1 MKILL
6 PGPLKYCTW
15 LLYFFP
21 EPLIFGNS
29 GKLSTE
35 MSERS
40 EGGEEVSGV
49 PDKTCDISVAFQ
61 IWSIFEADILQQ
73 AGVETRDGMN
83 HPGLLYNG

>member
-6 PGPLKYCTW
+6 PGPLKYRTW
-15 LLYFFP
+15 LLCFFP

-40 EGGEEVSGV
+40 EVSGV
-49 PDKTCDISVAFQ
+49 PDKTRDISVAFQ
-61 IWSIFEADILQQ
+61 IWSIFEAVILQQ